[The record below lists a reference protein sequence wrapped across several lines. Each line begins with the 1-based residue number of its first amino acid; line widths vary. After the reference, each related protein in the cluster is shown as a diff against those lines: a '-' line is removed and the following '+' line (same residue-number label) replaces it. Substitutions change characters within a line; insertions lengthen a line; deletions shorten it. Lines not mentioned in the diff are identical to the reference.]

1 MLIPAGIYTYWPDA
15 TEKLCEAMMPCPVGN
30 TFSACSQMYG
40 LKVASIAL
48 IMC

>member
-30 TFSACSQMYG
+30 TFAACSQMYG
-40 LKVASIAL
+40 LKVDSIAL
-48 IMC
+48 RMC